1 MYFAHRLA
9 LSTLLDR
16 LGDLIELIHWSGLA
30 KFMNVSV
37 PLTEIKALLYSNYS
51 MIFGEHMWDKATE
64 LVQKSHQSV
73 FLLAKQEPYYPQ
85 RRGFR
90 SLAKLIVEIEGQL
103 NTCIDVLKVIAI
115 AAVQDLG
122 EADKRANGL
131 AYALS
136 NEEGPPP
143 INSVTTYD
151 PTIQSLA
158 TVQKIRQDARKL
170 SVYICRSLSDV
181 LDAAARLDDPDGCP
195 RGVEDHKSM
204 EEDEDRSQLAKR
216 WFPKEYREGEPAYIN
231 KPFGALECR
240 IVEMTHRLERSARHK
255 PIPIPAGGHTTDQVE
270 AVPAERSDPSQDEV
284 CELHDI

>member
-1 MYFAHRLA
+1 MLYAHRLA

-37 PLTEIKALLYSNYS
+37 PLTEIKALLSSNYF
-51 MIFGEHMWDKATE
+51 MIFGEHMWNKAIE
-64 LVQKSHQSV
+64 LVQKCHQSII
-73 FLLAKQEPYYPQ
+73 LLAKQEPYWP
-85 RRGFR
+85 RRLGFR
-90 SLAKLIVEIEGQL
+90 SLAKLIVETEGQL
-103 NTCIDVLKVIAI
+103 NTCIDVLKVITI

-122 EADKRANGL
+122 EADKRAKGL

-136 NEEGPPP
+136 NQEDSPL
-143 INSVTTYD
+143 INSVTNYD

-158 TVQKIRQDARKL
+158 TVRKLRQDANEL

-181 LDAAARLDDPDGCP
+181 LDAAARLDDPENCP
-195 RGVEDHKSM
+195 RGLEDHKSM
-204 EEDEDRSQLAKR
+204 DEDEDRSQLAKR
-216 WFPKEYREGEPAYIN
+216 WFPKEYREGEPAYVN
-231 KPFGALECR
+231 KPFGAWERR
-240 IVEMTHRLERSARHK
+240 IVEMTHRLEKTAGHK

-270 AVPAERSDPSQDEV
+270 AVPAERSDPSEDED